1 MAQNQPFDVFWGASK
16 IPWDLLGHRPALEA
30 PSASHPRLEAFH
42 HPQPGSGAVF
52 WWGVNNSNITGIRN
66 AQLVMLGKLVIFWF
80 REIVKPFPMIF
91 FEDLQWPPLDIRAAN
106 LKQNQHHWEMSAVH
120 QLYDF
125 VSLISACCY
134 MDPSRNLTQ
143 SIPSSRKPEFFKTI
157 TSLHLGMVPQV
168 WSCWTSCSQAGNQLQ
183 IHDDILHS
191 RSGSC
196 IIDPDRTEFAMN
208 VPSLKK
214 TPKEVETTIYCSP
227 KSGWYFKS
235 PLF

>member
-91 FEDLQWPPLDIRAAN
+91 FEDLQ
-106 LKQNQHHWEMSAVH
+106 
-120 QLYDF
+120 
-125 VSLISACCY
+125 
-134 MDPSRNLTQ
+134 
-143 SIPSSRKPEFFKTI
+143 
-157 TSLHLGMVPQV
+157 
-168 WSCWTSCSQAGNQLQ
+168 
-183 IHDDILHS
+183 
-191 RSGSC
+191 
-196 IIDPDRTEFAMN
+196 
-208 VPSLKK
+208 
-214 TPKEVETTIYCSP
+214 
-227 KSGWYFKS
+227 
-235 PLF
+235 